1 MKIFL
6 KRYILLLSLCLT
18 VGFLLAG
25 SVSVAQEKSDA
36 DLKKKYAPILGEYE
50 FALGGQAD
58 IIRFYIEEN
67 ALWADSGDGR
77 PATLVPVE
85 GEVYSFTAN
94 DPISGE
100 FEIKFLKDDQGE
112 YTKCHI
118 VNMSMGLEV
127 EGTKIK

>member
-1 MKIFL
+1 MKRIV
-6 KRYILLLSLCLT
+6 RICVCLT

-25 SVSVAQEKSDA
+25 FFSIAQERSDA
-36 DLKKKYAPILGEYE
+36 DLIKEYAPILGEYE
-50 FALGGQAD
+50 FVFGGQAS

-85 GEVYSFTAN
+85 NEEFSFTAS

-100 FEIKFLKDDQGE
+100 FEIRFLKDDQGE
-112 YTKCHI
+112 YTKCRLASA
-118 VNMSMGLEV
+118 SMGLEA